1 MGGAHHD
8 MDLKAAVHVK
18 QKMEIIIGYTA
29 DGRPIYRAAPG
40 HHRTIVL
47 PAPIRKSLKS

>member
-1 MGGAHHD
+1 
-8 MDLKAAVHVK
+8 
-18 QKMEIIIGYTA
+18 MEQPKVIIIGYTN